1 MMTSVSDPQVAP
13 ARSRI
18 RSWRLA
24 LLVLAP
30 IAAVLAAAFVVEGY
44 LNAVA
49 PYPKCF
55 PNCAVVNG
63 LGDTL
68 SSVGA
73 IAAPGLVVL
82 AVLALIVRWRLPKIT
97 IIDRAQR
104 PLSIAIF
111 AIVSVLIG
119 AAAYALLFIVYLVP
133 LVLTECQ
140 VHGC

>member
-24 LLVLAP
+24 LLVFAP
-30 IAAVLAAAFVVEGY
+30 IAIVLAAAFVVQGY

-55 PNCAVVNG
+55 PDCADVET

-68 SSVGA
+68 SGIGA
-73 IAAPGLVVL
+73 IAAPALVVL
-82 AVLALIVRWRLPKIT
+82 AVLALIVRWRLPKISS
-97 IIDRAQR
+97 IERAQR

-111 AIVSVLIG
+111 AILSVLIG
-119 AAAYALLFIVYLVP
+119 AAAYALSFIVYLVP
-133 LVLTECQ
+133 LLLTECQ